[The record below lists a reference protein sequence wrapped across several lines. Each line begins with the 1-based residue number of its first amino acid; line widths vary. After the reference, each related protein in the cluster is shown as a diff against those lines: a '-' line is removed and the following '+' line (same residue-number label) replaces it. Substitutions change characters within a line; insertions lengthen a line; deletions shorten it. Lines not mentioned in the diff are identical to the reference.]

1 MDQITYAVDNSAIL
15 YLALMRKRHTNVY
28 RFTMTLKHM
37 VDPVLLQQAVDRTYK
52 RFPTIIAGFRPDFF
66 QYTLIPAAAAPVVRP
81 DPGCLVTM
89 TPEEIRTCAYRIYY
103 SGRDVS
109 LEAFHAVTDG
119 YGAIASFTTLIAEYL
134 RLRHHMDIPVC
145 QTLRSLEED
154 PQNHELEDAYLSS
167 QAGKPLHLP
176 SRYAYQLPGK
186 YSESLVH
193 TVARTYPT
201 TAVVAAAKK
210 QGVSLTALL
219 SGVMASSIMEVQQ
232 RHRQKL
238 RPVRIM
244 VPVDLRRMFD
254 SATLRNFI
262 LYALPTMEPGEEK
275 LPLRELLRR
284 FHAQMR
290 EQLDPKRM
298 AAIMAYNVRTQ
309 ASFLFRAIPR
319 ALKCAV
325 MRLIYKYFGE
335 SNSSITLTNLGNV
348 TFPEEMAPHVEGM
361 QCILTPRAG
370 SPYNCAVIAAAG
382 KLTVTLS
389 RFPHRPELEDVFFGK
404 LEEVLAAA

>member
-1 MDQITYAVDNSAIL
+1 M
-15 YLALMRKRHTNVY
+15 
-28 RFTMTLKHM
+28 
-37 VDPVLLQQAVDRTYK
+37 
-52 RFPTIIAGFRPDFF
+52 
-66 QYTLIPAAAAPVVRP
+66 
-81 DPGCLVTM
+81 
-89 TPEEIRTCAYRIYY
+89 
-103 SGRDVS
+103 
-109 LEAFHAVTDG
+109 
-119 YGAIASFTTLIAEYL
+119 
-134 RLRHHMDIPVC
+134 
-145 QTLRSLEED
+145 
-154 PQNHELEDAYLSS
+154 
-167 QAGKPLHLP
+167 
-176 SRYAYQLPGK
+176 
-186 YSESLVH
+186 
-193 TVARTYPT
+193 ARTYPT

-309 ASFLFRAIPR
+309 AHVLFRCIPMR
-319 ALKCAV
+319 IKCAV
-325 MRLIYKYFGE
+325 MRLAYKFFGE
-335 SNSSITLTNLGNV
+335 SSSSITLTNIGNIQL
-348 TFPEEMAPHVEGM
+348 PEEMAPHVEAM

-370 SPYNCAVIAAAG
+370 SPYNCAVIALNG
-382 KLTVTLS
+382 RLTITFS
-389 RFPHRPELEDVFFGK
+389 RFCRQPELEAVFFRK
-404 LEEVLAAA
+404 LDEVLVSV